1 MVWHYCLV
9 QLTVDEGRSSASVP
23 EGATIR
29 ITMVTLG
36 ADMPYSNSSRF
47 SGCLAGM
54 VINSEPVDLVSSL
67 SNSRLINQHLQVSTN
82 MAGSGCGQGSPCS
95 EVQCPDNSRCEAGWR
110 NYSCA
115 CGMPNRIINNQ
126 CVNPCSTE
134 PCKNGGTCNV
144 AQFSSAGFQCS
155 CANGFQL
162 PTCDNTINVKCGLG
176 LYGPPSC
183 SERCLCD
190 PRGANQQVCDATTG
204 DCSCKVMCVYDTNT
218 LYNI

>member
-1 MVWHYCLV
+1 
-9 QLTVDEGRSSASVP
+9 
-23 EGATIR
+23 
-29 ITMVTLG
+29 
-36 ADMPYSNSSRF
+36 MPYSNNSRF

-54 VINSEPVDLVSSL
+54 VVNSEPVDLVSSL
-67 SNSRLINQHLQVSTN
+67 TNNHLNEHFEVSTH

-95 EVQCPDNSRCEAGWR
+95 EVQCPDSSQCVAGWR
-110 NYSCA
+110 NYSCV

-144 AQFSSAGFQCS
+144 APFGLAGFQCS
-155 CANGFQL
+155 CANGYQL
-162 PTCDNTINVKCGLG
+162 PTCEDTVNVECDVG

-190 PRGANQQVCDATTG
+190 PRGANQQVCSAATG
-204 DCSCKVMCVYDTNT
+204 DCICKVMSVSCMDDTNT
-218 LYNI
+218 I